1 MPTITLRGSKMKKIV
16 LGPQTLIYPMPA
28 FLIGAT
34 VGEKP
39 NFMTAAWS
47 GIAASTPP
55 MISLALQHHRYTLK
69 GIREN
74 GVFSVN
80 VPSAKLVRETD
91 YCGLVSGTT
100 KVDKVKDCNFTIFYG
115 KLEKAPLIEQ
125 CPVNL
130 ECKVVHILTL
140 GSHTLMIA
148 QIEEVHVSE
157 DCMTD
162 GEPDPAKIDPFI
174 FVTGANHAY
183 FRIGEKIGPAFK
195 IGMEI
200 KKSKS

>member
-1 MPTITLRGSKMKKIV
+1 
-16 LGPQTLIYPMPA
+16 MPA
-28 FLIGAT
+28 FLIGAD

-55 MISLALQHHRYTLK
+55 MITVALQHHRYTLK

-74 GVFSVN
+74 GAFSVN
-80 VPSAKLVRETD
+80 VPSAELVKETD
-91 YCGLVSGTT
+91 YCGIVSGTT
-100 KVDKVKDCNFTIFYG
+100 KTDKVKDCCFSVFYG
-115 KLEKAPLIEQ
+115 KLKHAPLIEQ

-130 ECKVVHILTL
+130 ECKVVHILSL
-140 GSHTLMIA
+140 GSHALVIG

-157 DCMTD
+157 DCMSE
-162 GEPDPAKIDPFI
+162 GEPDPGKIDPI
-174 FVTGANHAY
+174 MYITGANKAY
-183 FRIGEKIGPAFK
+183 FRLGDKIGPAFK

>member
-1 MPTITLRGSKMKKIV
+1 MNPGGNKMKKIA

-28 FLIGAT
+28 FLIGAN

-55 MISLALQHHRYTLK
+55 MITVALQHHRHTLK

-74 GVFSVN
+74 GAFSVN
-80 VPSAKLVRETD
+80 VPSANQVKETD
-91 YCGLVSGTT
+91 YCGIVSGAT
-100 KVDKVKDCNFTIFYG
+100 KADKVKDCNFTVFYG
-115 KLEKAPLIEQ
+115 KLKNAPLIEQ

-130 ECKVVHILTL
+130 ECKAVHILTL
-140 GSHTLMIA
+140 GSHTLVIG
-148 QIEEVHVSE
+148 QIEEVHLSE

-162 GEPDPAKIDPFI
+162 GEPDPAKIDPI
-174 FVTGANHAY
+174 MYVTGANKAY
-183 FRIGEKIGPAFK
+183 FRLGKNIGPAFK
-195 IGMEI
+195 IGLEI

>member
-1 MPTITLRGSKMKKIV
+1 MKKIT
-16 LGPQTLIYPMPA
+16 LGPQTLVYPMPA
-28 FLIGAT
+28 FLIGAS
-34 VGEKP
+34 VGGKP

-55 MISLALQHHRYTLK
+55 MITVALQHHRYTLK

-80 VPSAKLVRETD
+80 VPSAEQVRETD
-91 YCGLVSGTT
+91 YCGMVSGTT
-100 KVDKVKDCNFTIFYG
+100 KADKVKDCNFTVFYG
-115 KLEKAPLIEQ
+115 KLKTAPLIEQ

-130 ECKVVHILTL
+130 ECKALHILTL
-140 GSHTLMIA
+140 GSHSLVIGE
-148 QIEEVHVSE
+148 IGEVHVSQ

-162 GEPDPAKIDPFI
+162 GEPDPAKINPFMYI
-174 FVTGANHAY
+174 TGANKAY
-183 FRIGEKIGPAFK
+183 FRIGESIGPAFK

>member
-1 MPTITLRGSKMKKIV
+1 MKKIA

-55 MISLALQHHRYTLK
+55 MITVALQHHRYTLK

-80 VPSAKLVRETD
+80 VASAELAGETD

-100 KVDKVKDCNFTIFYG
+100 KADKVKDCNFTIFYG
-115 KLEKAPLIEQ
+115 KLKNAPLIEQ

-130 ECKVVHILTL
+130 ECKVVHTLAL
-140 GSHTLMIA
+140 GSHTLVIG
-148 QIEEVHVSE
+148 QIEEVYVSE

-162 GEPDPAKIDPFI
+162 GEPDQTKIDPLLY
-174 FVTGANHAY
+174 VTGANKAY

-200 KKSKS
+200 KKSKR

>member
-1 MPTITLRGSKMKKIV
+1 MKKIA

-28 FLIGAT
+28 FLIGAN

-55 MISLALQHHRYTLK
+55 MITVALQPHRYTMK

-80 VPSAKLVRETD
+80 VASAELAAETD

-100 KVDKVKDCNFTIFYG
+100 KADKVKACNFTIFYG
-115 KLEKAPLIEQ
+115 ELKNAPLIEQ

-130 ECKVVHILTL
+130 ECKVVHTLAL
-140 GSHTLMIA
+140 GSHTLVVG
-148 QIEEVHVSE
+148 QIEEVYVSE

-162 GEPDPAKIDPFI
+162 GEPDQTKIDPLLY
-174 FVTGANHAY
+174 VTGANKAY

-200 KKSKS
+200 KKSKH

>member
-1 MPTITLRGSKMKKIV
+1 MKKIT
-16 LGPQTLIYPMPA
+16 LGPQTLVYPMPA
-28 FLIGAT
+28 FLIGAN

-39 NFMTAAWS
+39 SFMTAAWS

-55 MISLALQHHRYTLK
+55 MITLALQHHRYTLK

-80 VPSAKLVRETD
+80 VPNAELVRETD

-100 KVDKVKDCNFTIFYG
+100 KADKVKDCNFTIFYG
-115 KLEKAPLIEQ
+115 KLKNAPLIEQ

-140 GSHTLMIA
+140 GSHTLMIG
-148 QIEEVHVSE
+148 QIEEVHVSA

-162 GEPDPAKIDPFI
+162 GQPDPAKIDPLMYI
-174 FVTGANHAY
+174 TGANKAY

-195 IGMEI
+195 IGLEI
-200 KKSKS
+200 SKSKS